1 MVLEPETKMLLKA
14 LQMEI
19 NCYHLVF
26 LPFFPARIYKNYL
39 SKISE
44 KKKLILWSKSRISN
58 KLVIP
63 GKSFPQ

>member
-44 KKKLILWSKSRISN
+44 KKGIN
-58 KLVIP
+58 
-63 GKSFPQ
+63 FME